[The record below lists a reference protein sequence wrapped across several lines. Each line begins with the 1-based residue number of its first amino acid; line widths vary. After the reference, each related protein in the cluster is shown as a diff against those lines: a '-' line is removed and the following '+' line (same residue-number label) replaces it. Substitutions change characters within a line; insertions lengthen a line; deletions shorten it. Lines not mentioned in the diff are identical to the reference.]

1 MMVAETGG
9 GAVAVAASWQAQ
21 LLLVQTVEQEVPWMQ
36 CRELLQ

>member
-21 LLLVQTVEQEVPWMQ
+21 LVQTVEQE
-36 CRELLQ
+36 LQ